1 MFTSNHRVRRS
12 NRAARAARLP
22 VKELI
27 LFCLIGNWCSRS
39 SLSSFRH
46 NATFAKKLHDM
57 HSHFILQRR
66 VFCWLSASIPC
77 RVSHCAG
84 NSPPSRSTALTCRH
98 TEPFGFVF
106 IILSFIDFYIKS
118 GYKLLLAT
126 HSAPDVASRDV
137 FRYAPFPTVYHIETT
152 FSASHINYPLAVLQ
166 YTHQPMPPTC

>member
-1 MFTSNHRVRRS
+1 MFISNHRVRRS

-22 VKELI
+22 IKELI

-39 SLSSFRH
+39 SLSSFGH
-46 NATFAKKLHDM
+46 NATSAKKLHDM

-66 VFCWLSASIPC
+66 VFCWLSASILC

-106 IILSFIDFYIKS
+106 IIYDLHDLHDFC
-118 GYKLLLAT
+118 KLHLNG
-126 HSAPDVASRDV
+126 
-137 FRYAPFPTVYHIETT
+137 FC
-152 FSASHINYPLAVLQ
+152 FSCVELQ
-166 YTHQPMPPTC
+166 YILDNGIKRYEEQGLMC